1 VTGIATNDERAPH
14 HPNSQLP
21 NRMLSG
27 YILIGVILILGGIIA
42 VSGDRIGTR
51 VGKARLSLFKL
62 RPRQTATLV
71 TIATGTLISGT
82 VLTLMFGASEQLRVG
97 VFDLQKIQ
105 RKLSD
110 TSENLARALEQKDRV
125 QQELEAA
132 RNAQSEAKNLLSGID
147 RSLKDELLKQS
158 TAAQNFQNTE
168 RQLTTISAERNEL
181 VNEVA
186 EIARNRDDLAA
197 QRQVVAKQ
205 VDELQQRLTDLDE
218 AITPL
223 QQQYTNIALKK
234 SQLQQQLDLIT
245 VKPNLLGQI
254 ERLQTYER
262 TAKKLSD
269 DLEQHTAKST
279 NLDTQRKLRQ
289 TELLNLDTQL
299 KQLQQ
304 KQAVRQAQLTEKDRQ
319 HQKLER
325 EFQTRATQLK
335 LRNIQLKKLEA
346 QIRAKGQGIASLE
359 KEVNNIEQEY
369 QKIRQG
375 NIAILRDRVLA
386 TSILKVSSPTAATKA
401 LNALLTQANLN
412 ALKAIDPDNPDRT
425 QQVIEIS
432 PARLTELK
440 QQIADRRDYVVRIFS
455 IGNYVVGDRNIQVF
469 IDATPNRKLFAQ
481 NTQIAEVSLNPEKMT
496 EEQIRQQFNI
506 LLVASQLRAKRAG
519 ILDDRPQV
527 GDGELI
533 TYVQFVERVKQEKY
547 PIDIRTVVDR
557 DIYTLGPM
565 AVQLQAVANG
575 RVLFSTHSNATIS
588 SSSVQP
594 YTDIISLSCEGT
606 NLG

>member
-1 VTGIATNDERAPH
+1 MT
-14 HPNSQLP
+14 
-21 NRMLSG
+21 SG
-27 YILIGVILILGGIIA
+27 YILIGVLLILGGIIA

-71 TIATGTLISGT
+71 TIATGTLISAA

-110 TSENLARALEQKDRV
+110 TKENLARALEQKDRV
-125 QQELEAA
+125 QQELEVA
-132 RNAQSEAKNLLSGID
+132 RNAQSDAKNLLSGID

-168 RQLTTISAERNEL
+168 RQLKTISTQRNEL
-181 VNEVA
+181 VSEVA

-197 QRQVVAKQ
+197 QQQVVTKQ
-205 VDELQQRLTDLDE
+205 VREFKQRLTDLDE
-218 AITPL
+218 AIAPL
-223 QQQYTNIALKK
+223 QQKFASVNFKK
-234 SQLQQQLDLIT
+234 SQLQQQLDRIT
-245 VKPNLLGQI
+245 VEPDLRTQTKK
-254 ERLQTYER
+254 LQDYEH
-262 TAKKLSD
+262 TAKQLSD

-279 NLDTQRKLRQ
+279 SLDTQLKLQQ

-304 KQAVRQAQLTEKDRQ
+304 KLAVRQAQLTEKDRQ
-319 HQKLER
+319 QQKLER
-325 EFQTRATQLK
+325 ELQTRATQLK

-346 QIRAKGQGIASLE
+346 QIRAKGQGLASLE
-359 KEVNNIEQEY
+359 KEVSNIEQEY

-386 TSILKVSSPTAATKA
+386 TSVLKVSSPAAATKA
-401 LNALLTQANLN
+401 LNSLLTQANAN
-412 ALKAIDPDNPDRT
+412 ALQAIDPDNSDRT
-425 QQVIEIS
+425 QQVIEIA
-432 PARLTELK
+432 PERLTELK

-469 IDATPNRKLFAQ
+469 IDATPNRKLFAKD
-481 NTQIAEVSLNPEKMT
+481 TQIAQVSLRPEKLS
-496 EEQIRQQFNI
+496 EAQIRQQFNI

-527 GDGELI
+527 GDGQLI

-565 AVQLQAVANG
+565 VVQLQAVANG
-575 RVLFSTHSNATIS
+575 RILFSTHSNAATS
-588 SSSVQP
+588 SSSVHP
-594 YTDIISLSCEGT
+594 YTDNISLSCDGT
-606 NLG
+606 NFG